1 MAAEPGIRFFRRSS
15 RWRRWLLWLGALLA
29 AVGLSAWWFGL
40 GRPQEGA
47 GAAGKAA
54 LQSRAKPGAA
64 SSASTSPFWS
74 LAREA
79 EDRVLAEHYRRAGVP
94 TATPPP
100 GSRIDAAEWEARRRD
115 ARWCAE
121 GGLRWDG
128 GDEPPPALADLR
140 AAQQQLV
147 RAWARQLRQ
156 RADIQAQVAAEWL
169 DISHPTDAASA
180 ARARARLQDLAR
192 SSRQPVAV
200 YLALHMGCA
209 DAAACTPVSASLWAE
224 LEPDNR
230 QAWLAL
236 LARTDAPAAQR
247 VWLARAVLAPQ
258 HIDYGREVLR
268 TLQTLPHE
276 VPPGMRRAAQHAV
289 WSAAAFGVPP
299 QFSGGAFRLCK
310 SSEAKPGS
318 VLHAQCRILAQ
329 QLWRDGEDV
338 LSHAVAL
345 SLAKAMDADNPQW
358 VERRAEQQ
366 RLEAASPA
374 DLDAFQREHGGQPFE
389 CVAPDVVAL
398 RLGDLAS
405 KGEWAMLQAH
415 VERRGASAPR
425 PDSPTR

>member
-1 MAAEPGIRFFRRSS
+1 MAAEPGIRFLRHSS
-15 RWRRWLLWLGALLA
+15 RWRRWLLWLGPLLA

-40 GRPQEGA
+40 RLPQEGA
-47 GAAGKAA
+47 GVAGKAA
-54 LQSRAKPGAA
+54 LQSRAQPGAA
-64 SSASTSPFWS
+64 SSASTSQFWS

-79 EDRVLAEHYRRAGVP
+79 EDRVLAEHYHRAGVP

-121 GGLRWDG
+121 GGLRWGG

-147 RAWARQLRQ
+147 RAWTRQLRQ

-209 DAAACTPVSASLWAE
+209 DAAACTPVPASLWAE

-230 QAWLAL
+230 LAWLAQR
-236 LARTDAPAAQR
+236 ARNEAPAAQR
-247 VWLARAVLAPQ
+247 DWLARAVLAPQ
-258 HIDYGREVLR
+258 HIDYSRELLK
-268 TLQTLPHE
+268 TLQTLPRE
-276 VPPGMRRAAQHAV
+276 VQPGLRRAAQQAV
-289 WSAAAFGVPP
+289 WSAAAFGVLP

-310 SSEAKPGS
+310 SSEAKLDS
-318 VLHAQCRILAQ
+318 ALHEQCRILAQ
-329 QLWRDGEDV
+329 QLWRDGEDL
-338 LSHAVAL
+338 LSHAMAL
-345 SLAKAMDADNPQW
+345 SLAKAVDADNPQW
-358 VERRAEQQ
+358 IERRAELQG
-366 RLEAASPA
+366 LKGASPA
-374 DLDAFQREHGGQPFE
+374 DLEAFLREHGDQPFE
-389 CVAPDVVAL
+389 CVAPDVVGQM
-398 RLGDLAS
+398 LGDVAS
-405 KGEWAMLQAH
+405 KGEWGMLQAH
-415 VERRGASAPR
+415 VARLGAAAPR
-425 PDSPTR
+425 AEPSQR